1 MLTVRVAL
9 PMPLAHDALASTA
22 PRTRLGTATAN
33 TEGGALRTITA
44 QAATHPR
51 SLAVETPMLAQCIH
65 PPIFKEIESQ

>member
-22 PRTRLGTATAN
+22 PRTRLGIATAN
-33 TEGGALRTITA
+33 PEGGARRTITA

-51 SLAVETPMLAQCIH
+51 SLAVQTHMLADCSH
-65 PPIFKEIESQ
+65 PPIFQEIENQ